1 MAETA
6 DMSILQEVLNR
17 YINLAEANDEDRSRE
32 EANNLSDEFTREV
45 NIHLPLVDHF
55 FALKVIDFS
64 FIFDSLL
71 R

>member
-45 NIHLPLVDHF
+45 NIHLPLVVHF
-55 FALKVIDFS
+55 FEFNVIDFS

-71 R
+71 G